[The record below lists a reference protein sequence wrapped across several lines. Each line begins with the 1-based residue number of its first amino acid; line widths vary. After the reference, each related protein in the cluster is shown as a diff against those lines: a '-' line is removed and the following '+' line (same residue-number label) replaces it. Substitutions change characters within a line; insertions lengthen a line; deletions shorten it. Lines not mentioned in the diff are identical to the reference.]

1 MKAIINGKILLPD
14 GVVSGKALLF
24 DRAVTGLSDTVPA
37 DCETIDA
44 QGLYVSPGFVDVHIH
59 GYLGEDAS
67 DGSLDGLRRMAR
79 GILQNGVTSFL
90 PTTMTVA
97 WEELTR
103 AFETIRAFMAES
115 AQPDFDG
122 ARALGCHAEGPFI
135 NPAKKGAQ
143 AGSAIL
149 SPDASRLLPWRD
161 TLRLVTLAPEMP
173 GGMDCVRALRAAG
186 VAVSIGHTNADGD
199 TCYAALEAGADHFTH
214 TFNAMSPLTH
224 RGVGAAGAA
233 LASDAYAELIADGFH
248 VDARLFPLMRRA
260 KGERLV
266 LITDCTRAGGMQ
278 DGQYTLG
285 GQPIFVHGVECR
297 LADGTIAGSVLRMND
312 AVRHY
317 CVHGGRTLRGA
328 DPRAQHRHA
337 GAQGLAGSGQGRGH
351 SADRQGRARA
361 RRMDRRP
368 APAVI
373 IRARAGTP

>member
-135 NPAKKGAQ
+135 NPAKKGAPGGQ
-143 AGSAIL
+143 RHPVPGCKSSPALARYPAAGHAGS
-149 SPDASRLLPWRD
+149 R
-161 TLRLVTLAPEMP
+161 
-173 GGMDCVRALRAAG
+173 
-186 VAVSIGHTNADGD
+186 NA
-199 TCYAALEAGADHFTH
+199 
-214 TFNAMSPLTH
+214 
-224 RGVGAAGAA
+224 
-233 LASDAYAELIADGFH
+233 
-248 VDARLFPLMRRA
+248 RR
-260 KGERLV
+260 
-266 LITDCTRAGGMQ
+266 
-278 DGQYTLG
+278 
-285 GQPIFVHGVECR
+285 HG
-297 LADGTIAGSVLRMND
+297 L
-312 AVRHY
+312 
-317 CVHGGRTLRGA
+317 
-328 DPRAQHRHA
+328 
-337 GAQGLAGSGQGRGH
+337 
-351 SADRQGRARA
+351 RARA
-361 RRMDRRP
+361 ARGGHCRFHRSYQRGW
-368 APAVI
+368 
-373 IRARAGTP
+373 RYLLCRAGSRSRSLYPHLQRHVAADPSRRGRGGRGAGL

>member
-115 AQPDFDG
+115 AQPDFDD

-135 NPAKKGAQ
+135 NPAKKGAPSCPRRQ
-143 AGSAIL
+143 VVCCPGAIPCGWSRWPPKCPAAWTACARCARRVLPFPSAI
-149 SPDASRLLPWRD
+149 PTRMAIPAMPRWKPEPITLP
-161 TLRLVTLAPEMP
+161 TPSTP
-173 GGMDCVRALRAAG
+173 C
-186 VAVSIGHTNADGD
+186 
-199 TCYAALEAGADHFTH
+199 
-214 TFNAMSPLTH
+214 
-224 RGVGAAGAA
+224 
-233 LASDAYAELIADGFH
+233 
-248 VDARLFPLMRRA
+248 RR
-260 KGERLV
+260 
-266 LITDCTRAGGMQ
+266 
-278 DGQYTLG
+278 
-285 GQPIFVHGVECR
+285 
-297 LADGTIAGSVLRMND
+297 
-312 AVRHY
+312 
-317 CVHGGRTLRGA
+317 
-328 DPRAQHRHA
+328 
-337 GAQGLAGSGQGRGH
+337 
-351 SADRQGRARA
+351 
-361 RRMDRRP
+361 
-368 APAVI
+368 
-373 IRARAGTP
+373 

>member
-1 MKAIINGKILLPD
+1 MKAIINGRILLPD
-14 GVVSGKALLF
+14 GEVSGKALLF

-37 DCETIDA
+37 GCETIDA
-44 QGLYVSPGFVDVHIH
+44 QGLYVSPGFLDVHIH

-103 AFETIRAFMAES
+103 AFETIRAFIAES
-115 AQPDFDG
+115 VRPDFDG

-149 SPDASRLLPWRD
+149 PPDAGRLLPWRD
-161 TLRLVTLAPEMP
+161 ILRLVTLAPEMP
-173 GGMDCVRALRAAG
+173 GGLDCVRALRAAG

-312 AVRHY
+312 AVRSY
-317 CVHGGRTLRGA
+317 CVHGGAPLYQAVHCAALTPARSIGMQARKGSLEAGKDA
-328 DPRAQHRHA
+328 DILLIDKDVRVHA
-337 GAQGLAGSGQGRGH
+337 VWTDGQ
-351 SADRQGRARA
+351 
-361 RRMDRRP
+361 RRL
-368 APAVI
+368 
-373 IRARAGTP
+373 

>member
-186 VAVSIGHTNADGD
+186 IAVSIGHTNADGD
-199 TCYAALEAGADHFTH
+199 T
-214 TFNAMSPLTH
+214 
-224 RGVGAAGAA
+224 
-233 LASDAYAELIADGFH
+233 
-248 VDARLFPLMRRA
+248 
-260 KGERLV
+260 
-266 LITDCTRAGGMQ
+266 
-278 DGQYTLG
+278 
-285 GQPIFVHGVECR
+285 
-297 LADGTIAGSVLRMND
+297 
-312 AVRHY
+312 
-317 CVHGGRTLRGA
+317 
-328 DPRAQHRHA
+328 
-337 GAQGLAGSGQGRGH
+337 
-351 SADRQGRARA
+351 
-361 RRMDRRP
+361 
-368 APAVI
+368 
-373 IRARAGTP
+373 